1 MKLHIFNQFNVLIIL
16 NEVTMVFNDYSDD
29 LVYDVIRQIREN
41 KFIDLF
47 EGIGYH
53 YKFSE
58 VFLILSWF

>member
-1 MKLHIFNQFNVLIIL
+1 
-16 NEVTMVFNDYSDD
+16 MVFNHYSDD

-58 VFLILSWF
+58 